1 MIIRTLV
8 LSKSPP
14 IRRSSSEPQSF
25 ISTFKSEIFPVST
38 TRKRVYGYLA
48 EFKSASALYKAAEKI
63 RDAGFKKWDC
73 YSPYPIHGLDGAMGL
88 KRSILP
94 WFVFFG
100 GMTGTAT
107 AFALQ
112 YGTQVVL
119 YPTVVQ
125 GKPANIFTIPAFF
138 PVMFELTILFSGIT
152 TLFGL
157 LALMQLPRLNHP
169 LFASRQFH
177 RATDDGFFIAIEARD
192 PKFSPN
198 GTLELLAGI
207 GGSNIELV
215 EEED

>member
-1 MIIRTLV
+1 M
-8 LSKSPP
+8 
-14 IRRSSSEPQSF
+14 
-25 ISTFKSEIFPVST
+25 ST

-48 EFKSASALYKAAEKI
+48 EFQSASALYKAAEKV

-73 YSPYPIHGLDGAMGL
+73 YSPYPIHGLDGAMGM

-107 AFALQ
+107 AFALA
-112 YGTQVVL
+112 YSTQVVI
-119 YPTVVQ
+119 YPTIVQ
-125 GKPANIFTIPAFF
+125 AKPVNIFSVPAFF
-138 PVMFELTILFSGIT
+138 PVMFELTILFSGFT
-152 TLFGL
+152 VLFGL
-157 LALMQLPRLNHP
+157 LALIQLPRLNHP
-169 LFASRQFH
+169 LFASKQFH

-192 PKFSPN
+192 VNFSPN
-198 GTLELLAGI
+198 KTKELLAEI

>member
-1 MIIRTLV
+1 M
-8 LSKSPP
+8 
-14 IRRSSSEPQSF
+14 
-25 ISTFKSEIFPVST
+25 ST

-73 YSPYPIHGLDGAMGL
+73 YSPYPIHGLDGAMGM

-107 AFALQ
+107 AFVLQ

-198 GTLELLAGI
+198 GTLALLSDI